1 MTPSRLCADLVQI
14 RSENPPGDTRD
25 VIEYIRNFT
34 DSCGI
39 QTRVVRSRGRKHNLV
54 SSKPK
59 GVLLFCGHVDVVP
72 AIPLSWRYDPFSGE
86 IEDGKVWGRGS
97 TDMKGGCAS
106 ILSACKEYLDSG
118 CELPADIAFVCDEET
133 SGTYGIRKLLEKRLL
148 VPCDTIIAEPTP
160 SLSPNVGQKG
170 LMRLCCRFHGQP
182 GHGSLYPARGVSA
195 VMEAFSFLEFVKV
208 VHGREYDPGD
218 PALSRIISESSEILG
233 HLFCMDDTKDVL
245 THVMFNPGT
254 IEGGEK
260 ANIVAEQCNLE
271 LDLRIPWGCSLA
283 DLFEEL
289 QSHAASADITI
300 TNMSEPSITSPDS
313 PLVSRLLE
321 EIGKIYQK
329 TPRPI
334 VQWAASDAR
343 YLRREGFPVVEY
355 GPGEI
360 QALHAVDEHVTIESL
375 ENVAKVYK
383 GMLERY
389 VEREN

>member
-1 MTPSRLCADLVQI
+1 
-14 RSENPPGDTRD
+14 
-25 VIEYIRNFT
+25 
-34 DSCGI
+34 
-39 QTRVVRSRGRKHNLV
+39 
-54 SSKPK
+54 
-59 GVLLFCGHVDVVP
+59 
-72 AIPLSWRYDPFSGE
+72 
-86 IEDGKVWGRGS
+86 
-97 TDMKGGCAS
+97 
-106 ILSACKEYLDSG
+106 
-118 CELPADIAFVCDEET
+118 
-133 SGTYGIRKLLEKRLL
+133 
-148 VPCDTIIAEPTP
+148 
-160 SLSPNVGQKG
+160 
-170 LMRLCCRFHGQP
+170 
-182 GHGSLYPARGVSA
+182 
-195 VMEAFSFLEFVKV
+195 
-208 VHGREYDPGD
+208 
-218 PALSRIISESSEILG
+218 
-233 HLFCMDDTKDVL
+233 MDDTKDVL

>member
-1 MTPSRLCADLVQI
+1 MTPARLCADLVRI
-14 RSENPPGDTRD
+14 RSENPPGDTSE
-25 VIEYIRNFT
+25 VIEYIRDFT

-39 QTRVVRSRGRKHNLV
+39 RTRVIRSRGGKHNLV
-54 SSKPK
+54 SAPAR
-59 GVLLFCGHVDVVP
+59 GRILFCGHVDVVP
-72 AIPLSWRYDPFSGE
+72 AIPSSWRHDPFSGE
-86 IEDGKVWGRGS
+86 IEDGKIWGRGS

-106 ILSACKEYLDSG
+106 ILSACREFIDSG
-118 CELPADIAFVCDEET
+118 KDFPADIAFVCDEET
-133 SGTYGIRKLLEKRLL
+133 SGTFGIRKLLEKRLL

-160 SLSPNVGQKG
+160 ALSPNVGQKG

-182 GHGSLYPARGVSA
+182 GHGSLYPARGISA

-218 PALSRIISESSEILG
+218 PALSGIIRESSEILG
-233 HLFCMDDTKDVL
+233 KLFGMDDTKDVL

-260 ANIVAEQCNLE
+260 ANIVAEQCSLE

-283 DLFEEL
+283 ELFGEL

-300 TNMSEPSITSPDS
+300 TNMAEPSITSPDS
-313 PLVSRLLE
+313 LLVSRLLE
-321 EIGKIYQK
+321 EIGKVYRH
-329 TPRPI
+329 PARPI

-375 ENVAKVYK
+375 ENAAKVYI

-389 VEREN
+389 AEKEN